1 MNTNSAVPKQSSAK
15 KIGIM
20 GGTFDPIHVGH
31 LMIAEAV
38 WNEYKL
44 DRILFIPSAN
54 PTHKNKVMTS
64 AKHRFNMTLL
74 ATCSNPHFE
83 VSSIEME
90 RSGPSYT
97 VDTIKELK
105 SMYGPDTEFY
115 FIMGADCIKELP
127 TWHNIDELLTLC
139 HFVATR
145 RPSYTP
151 DLKLIA
157 QDYKGADISILETL
171 ELEISSTDIRQR
183 IKKGYSIQYI
193 TTEQVQQ
200 YIRKEG
206 LYL

>member
-1 MNTNSAVPKQSSAK
+1 MKPMTNKNSPEVQR
-15 KIGIM
+15 IGVM
-20 GGTFDPIHVGH
+20 GGTFDPIHLGH

-38 WNEYKL
+38 WNEYRL
-44 DRILFIPSAN
+44 DKILFIPSAN
-54 PTHKNKVMTS
+54 PPHKSNVLTS
-64 AKHRFNMTLL
+64 AKHRFNMALL

-90 RSGPSYT
+90 RKGPSYT

-105 SMYGPDTEFY
+105 QIYGPKAELY
-115 FIMGADCIKELP
+115 FIIGADSIKELP

-145 RPSYTP
+145 RPGYEP
-151 DLKLIA
+151 DLKLVEE
-157 QDYKGADISILETL
+157 DYKDADIRVLETP
-171 ELEISSTDIRQR
+171 ELEISSTDIRRR

>member
-1 MNTNSAVPKQSSAK
+1 MR

-38 WNEYKL
+38 WDEYNLEK
-44 DRILFIPSAN
+44 ILFIPSAN
-54 PTHKNKVMTS
+54 PPHKDSVMTS

-90 RSGPSYT
+90 RTGPSYT
-97 VDTIKELK
+97 IDTIRVLRKLYGDDAEL
-105 SMYGPDTEFY
+105 Y
-115 FIMGADCIKELP
+115 FIIGADCIEELP
-127 TWHNIDELLTLC
+127 TWHQIDELLKMC
-139 HFVATR
+139 NFVVTK
-145 RPSYTP
+145 RPNYTP
-151 DLKLIA
+151 DLTIIE
-157 QDYKGADISILETL
+157 QNYTDYNMHILETP
-171 ELEISSTDIRQR
+171 ELEISSTNIRQR

-200 YIRKEG
+200 YIRKEE

>member
-1 MNTNSAVPKQSSAK
+1 MK

-38 WNEYKL
+38 WDEYNLEKV
-44 DRILFIPSAN
+44 IFIPSAN
-54 PTHKNKVMTS
+54 PPHKHDVLTS

-83 VSSIEME
+83 VSTIEMD
-90 RSGPSYT
+90 RVGPSYT
-97 VDTIKELK
+97 IDTIKALK
-105 SMYGPDTEFY
+105 KMYGDDTDFY
-115 FIMGADCIKELP
+115 FIIGADCIHELP
-127 TWHNIDELLTLC
+127 TWHKIDELLKIC
-139 HFVATR
+139 KFIATK
-145 RPSYTP
+145 RPSYEFDLSIIEKEFSDYNIQLLKTP
-151 DLKLIA
+151 
-157 QDYKGADISILETL
+157 

-200 YIRKEG
+200 YIRKEE

>member
-1 MNTNSAVPKQSSAK
+1 MK

-38 WNEYKL
+38 WDEYKL
-44 DRILFIPSAN
+44 EKVLFIPSAN
-54 PTHKNKVMTS
+54 PPHKHDVMTS
-64 AKHRFNMTLL
+64 ARHRFNMTLL

-83 VSSIEME
+83 VSSIEMD
-90 RSGPSYT
+90 RTGPSYT
-97 VDTIKELK
+97 IDTIKALK
-105 SMYGPDTEFY
+105 KIYGDDTDFY
-115 FIMGADCIKELP
+115 FIIGADCIHELP
-127 TWHNIDELLTLC
+127 SWHKIEELLKIC
-139 HFVATR
+139 KFIATK
-145 RPSYTP
+145 RPSYKL
-151 DLKLIA
+151 DLSIIA
-157 QDYKGADISILETL
+157 KEFSDYNIQLLETP

-200 YIRKEG
+200 YIRKEE

>member
-1 MNTNSAVPKQSSAK
+1 MK

-38 WNEYKL
+38 WDEYKL
-44 DRILFIPSAN
+44 EKVLFIPSAN
-54 PTHKNKVMTS
+54 PPHKHDVMTS
-64 AKHRFNMTLL
+64 ARHRFNMTLL

-83 VSSIEME
+83 VSSIEMD
-90 RSGPSYT
+90 RTGPSYT
-97 VDTIKELK
+97 IDTIKALK
-105 SMYGPDTEFY
+105 KIYGDDTDFY
-115 FIMGADCIKELP
+115 FIIGADCIHELP
-127 TWHNIDELLTLC
+127 SWHKIDELLKIC
-139 HFVATR
+139 KFIATK
-145 RPSYTP
+145 RPTYKL
-151 DLKLIA
+151 DLSIIA
-157 QDYKGADISILETL
+157 KEFSDYNIQLLETP

-200 YIRKEG
+200 YIRKEE

>member
-1 MNTNSAVPKQSSAK
+1 MR

-38 WNEYKL
+38 WDEYNLEK
-44 DRILFIPSAN
+44 IIFIPSAN
-54 PTHKNKVMTS
+54 PPHKNSVMTS

-74 ATCSNPHFE
+74 ATCSNPHFD

-90 RSGPSYT
+90 RVGPSYT
-97 VDTIKELK
+97 IDTIRALKKLYGDNTEL
-105 SMYGPDTEFY
+105 Y
-115 FIMGADCIKELP
+115 FIIGADCIEELP
-127 TWHNIDELLTLC
+127 TWHQIEELLKMCNFIVTK
-139 HFVATR
+139 
-145 RPSYTP
+145 RPNYTP
-151 DLKLIA
+151 DLTIIE
-157 QDYKGADISILETL
+157 QNYTNYKMKILQTP
-171 ELEISSTDIRQR
+171 ELEISSTNIRER

-200 YIRKEG
+200 YIRKEE

>member
-1 MNTNSAVPKQSSAK
+1 MK

-38 WNEYKL
+38 WDEYKL
-44 DRILFIPSAN
+44 EKVLFIPSAN
-54 PTHKNKVMTS
+54 PPHKPDVMTS
-64 AKHRFNMTLL
+64 ARHRFNMTLL

-83 VSSIEME
+83 VSSIEMD
-90 RSGPSYT
+90 RTGPSYT
-97 VDTIKELK
+97 IDTIKALK
-105 SMYGPDTEFY
+105 KIYGDDTDFY
-115 FIMGADCIKELP
+115 FIIGADCIHELP
-127 TWHNIDELLTLC
+127 SWHKIDELLKIC
-139 HFVATR
+139 KFIATK
-145 RPSYTP
+145 RPSYKL
-151 DLKLIA
+151 DLSIIA
-157 QDYKGADISILETL
+157 KEFSDYNIQLLETP

-200 YIRKEG
+200 YIRKEE